1 MSMDRCVSTYD
12 LYRYQDGQLTA
23 FSDDIIVEISLEL
36 RLQGKTAAVL
46 ETVPQALEDL
56 VVGHL
61 YTSGFI
67 TGPEQVKELRID
79 EDLGV
84 ADVTLRSGVSA
95 PSKDRPRHL
104 DGDPCELARVLAG
117 AQKFLKRSELFA
129 RTGSAH
135 SAELVCGGR
144 PVAFCEDI
152 GRFNALDKAVGKA
165 LRAGVDLSRCVL
177 YFSGRVP
184 LAVCQK
190 VIQAGIPV
198 LVARSSPTDKAV
210 ELAREAGL
218 TLIGFVRDHRMNV
231 YSMPRNYA

>member
-1 MSMDRCVSTYD
+1 MSMDQCVSTYD

-36 RLQGKTAAVL
+36 RLQGTAAAVL

-61 YTSGFI
+61 YTSGLI
-67 TGPEQVKELRID
+67 TGLEQVEALRID

-84 ADVTLRSGVSA
+84 ADVTLRSDASA
-95 PSKDRPRHL
+95 PSKGRRLL
-104 DGDPCELARVLAG
+104 DGDPCELAQVLAG
-117 AQKFLKRSELFA
+117 AQQFLKRSELFA

-144 PVAFCEDI
+144 SVAFCEDI

-165 LRAGVDLSRCVL
+165 LRTGADLSRCTL